1 MNRTYDR
8 EWLEMRLAKI
18 REVLPDCGI
27 STDIIAGFCSET
39 EEEHQDTLS
48 LFKDAK
54 FNFAF
59 MYQYSERPGTLAA
72 RRYPDDVP
80 VDVKHRR
87 LSEIIAI
94 QSKNSLELNQSE
106 IGKIHTLQLV
116 LILHHG
122 EQVEVV
128 QD

>member
-1 MNRTYDR
+1 MEKVALISPLLRVRFSTSHPKDITDEVLYTMKKFDNICKYIHYPLQSGNSRVLKLMNRTYDR

-39 EEEHQDTLS
+39 EEEHQDTIS

-59 MYQYSERPGTLAA
+59 MYR
-72 RRYPDDVP
+72 V
-80 VDVKHRR
+80 
-87 LSEIIAI
+87 
-94 QSKNSLELNQSE
+94 
-106 IGKIHTLQLV
+106 
-116 LILHHG
+116 
-122 EQVEVV
+122 
-128 QD
+128 